1 MDGNDETL
9 LILLNDFIIDIIYKH
24 KYFNEN
30 EYNSIK
36 KINNKSKIRKSIDC
50 PTNIQMKKDTQH
62 YTFYFLL
69 EYIKHITS
77 ILHKK
82 NSFDINEDEDDDE
95 DNNEED
101 NNDKDTYN
109 F

>member
-24 KYFNEN
+24 KYFNEY

-36 KINNKSKIRKSIDC
+36 KINNKSKIERPIDC
-50 PTNIQMKKDTQH
+50 LTNIQMKKDTQH

-77 ILHKK
+77 ILNKK
-82 NSFDINEDEDDDE
+82 NSFDINEDDDD
-95 DNNEED
+95 DF
-101 NNDKDTYN
+101 K
-109 F
+109 

>member
-1 MDGNDETL
+1 MDDESL

-36 KINNKSKIRKSIDC
+36 NINTKSKIDKYLDC
-50 PTNIQMKKDTQH
+50 PTNTQMKKDAHH
-62 YTFYFLL
+62 YIFYFLL

-77 ILHKK
+77 ILNKK
-82 NSFDINEDEDDDE
+82 NSFDY
-95 DNNEED
+95 D
-101 NNDKDTYN
+101 NNDDDDN
-109 F
+109 